1 MNTAYNILSDDIQI
15 AAATGNTER
24 LLELE
29 GIVDGA
35 YVADEITA
43 LEFLEL
49 MGDIAGGLQ

>member
-1 MNTAYNILSDDIQI
+1 MNTTYNVLSDDIQI
-15 AAATGNTER
+15 AAATGNNER

-35 YVADEITA
+35 FTADEITA

>member
-15 AAATGNTER
+15 AAATGNNER

-35 YVADEITA
+35 FTANELTA

-49 MGDIAGGLQ
+49 VGDITGGLQ